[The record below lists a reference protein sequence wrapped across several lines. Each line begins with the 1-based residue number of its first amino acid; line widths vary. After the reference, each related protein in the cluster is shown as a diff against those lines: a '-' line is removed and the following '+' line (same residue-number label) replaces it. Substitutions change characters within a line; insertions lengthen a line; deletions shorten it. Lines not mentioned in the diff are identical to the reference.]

1 MKPKKKK
8 NKQDSTDEPITQ
20 ELKDRRNDIAMADW
34 GIDYDELDPTQKRI
48 VNRQI
53 TKITTHGA
61 ASQKATEK
69 IVRNRKKENEKLDK
83 LLAKHGARLYSSSRK
98 KSKKVE
104 VKVTKWE
111 AEELKRMAR
120 EEKTEVELQKKQTL
134 GRLLQTTTKFF
145 GMDRYEIKQSHAG
158 RELTK
163 GDWYK
168 IFNSIRRRAWAYGY
182 NEQQIM
188 ISVGKILLCKLYD
201 EEYAN
206 NCIFEKIII
215 EKYNLIDLKGRSVT
229 RCP

>member
-1 MKPKKKK
+1 MKSKKKK
-8 NKQDSTDEPITQ
+8 NKQDSTDEQVTQ

-34 GIDYDELDPTQKRI
+34 EIDYDELDPTQKQI

-111 AEELKRMAR
+111 AEDI
-120 EEKTEVELQKKQTL
+120 T
-134 GRLLQTTTKFF
+134 
-145 GMDRYEIKQSHAG
+145 
-158 RELTK
+158 
-163 GDWYK
+163 
-168 IFNSIRRRAWAYGY
+168 RRARDRK
-182 NEQQIM
+182 
-188 ISVGKILLCKLYD
+188 S
-201 EEYAN
+201 
-206 NCIFEKIII
+206 
-215 EKYNLIDLKGRSVT
+215 T
-229 RCP
+229 RLNSSHT